1 QLQGTQPPYLMIK
14 GNRWVIRN
22 CIILYGLVL
31 YAAPMMYGQTSS
43 PEGRLPPILMV
54 RGEESYTFLKNND
67 STSFF
72 LHKLKWIPLNE
83 KESVALTLGGEYRA
97 RLEHFTNEDYTPTN
111 RTYYAQRLSLH
122 AGLRLGPC
130 FRVFTELYH
139 GATSDGEIQF
149 QSDVIDFHQVFL
161 EWSFINQEKARG
173 KLRLG
178 RQEIGLGTFRLV
190 GIREGPNMRRTFD
203 MARLILQVNKASLN
217 LIYGKEVSINFGA
230 FDNRAFLFDADLV
243 APSLWG
249 VYYQRPLFQGIGKL
263 DLYYLGFYAK
273 VSNFND
279 VIGEEIRHSIGARS
293 FGEVGN
299 LTYNTEVIVQLGD
312 LAGNQ
317 IVAYDLETDWTYQLS
332 SRWWKPR
339 VGLRLD
345 WSSGDR
351 QQGDG
356 RIGTFNPFFVNPA
369 IYSLAAVN
377 TPANILS
384 FHPNLTLY
392 PCEDFSIFMDYALF
406 YRTQVND
413 GLYVPPRFLSRPA
426 DGRPERHVGDVL
438 GVQITYELSRNMT
451 FDVRSSY
458 FIAGRFLEA
467 TGPSENTFYVAP
479 TVSLKF

>member
-1 QLQGTQPPYLMIK
+1 M
-14 GNRWVIRN
+14 
-22 CIILYGLVL
+22 
-31 YAAPMMYGQTSS
+31 
-43 PEGRLPPILMV
+43 
-54 RGEESYTFLKNND
+54 
-67 STSFF
+67 
-72 LHKLKWIPLNE
+72 
-83 KESVALTLGGEYRA
+83 
-97 RLEHFTNEDYTPTN
+97 
-111 RTYYAQRLSLH
+111 
-122 AGLRLGPC
+122 
-130 FRVFTELYH
+130 
-139 GATSDGEIQF
+139 
-149 QSDVIDFHQVFL
+149 
-161 EWSFINQEKARG
+161 
-173 KLRLG
+173 
-178 RQEIGLGTFRLV
+178 GLGTSRLV

-217 LIYGKEVSINFGA
+217 LVYGKEVSINFGA

-249 VYYQRPLFQGIGKL
+249 IYYQRPLFQGIGKL

-279 VIGEEIRHSIGARS
+279 VIGEETRHSIGARS

-317 IVAYDLETDWTYQLS
+317 IVAFDLETDWTYQLS
-332 SRWWKPR
+332 PRWWKPR